1 MTIEIRQLIIRAEV
15 LPGDRPSPAPA
26 SGARGGEAR
35 PWPREALTTD
45 PWRQELR
52 QEELV
57 EACVR
62 QVLRRLE
69 RRRDR

>member
-15 LPGDRPSPAPA
+15 LPGERPSPAPA
-26 SGARGGEAR
+26 SGARGGGAG
-35 PWPREALTTD
+35 PWPQEALNPD
-45 PWRQELR
+45 LWRQEFR

-69 RRRDR
+69 RHRDR

>member
-15 LPGDRPSPAPA
+15 LPGDRPPPAPP
-26 SGARGGEAR
+26 SSARGGEAW
-35 PWPREALTTD
+35 PWPREPRAAD
-45 PWRQELR
+45 PPRQEHP